1 MITPAQNA
9 VQRSLHMDDHP
20 FCHRRPLRFR
30 GLGLLALLFV
40 LLPTLAFA
48 ATEPV
53 SNVPS
58 QLAGQVFSDNLTV
71 RAGEVYD
78 GDVTVLSGNVI
89 VERDAVIKGNLNVIA
104 GNIDVHEGGEVEG
117 NISAL
122 SGNIRVAGEVGGDV
136 AAMSGDIELLET
148 ADVGGDVS
156 VVSGNLRRA
165 PGADVEGNVVRGGR
179 FSLPAP
185 FSGNDANGAFNSAPQ
200 LTPRVTFLGWLG
212 RLALRMV
219 LAVVLTVVVVGVV
232 ALAHNLRPDL
242 LRPVYTVMVER
253 TAFAFVV
260 GLLVNLVLFVITSG
274 LFATI
279 LLCLGGLLTGAI
291 LLVLNLVGW
300 AVVAQYVGNRLADSL
315 KQPMQLAA
323 RAALGALVLT
333 GLIAFLWALT
343 GAYWAFGFVPWLLVS
358 APGVGAAIV
367 HWLKLDGRTATAPS
381 AAAHPTPDWKSA
393 PPAAPSATPAPPEP
407 YAPTAAPPAEE
418 AAVTPQP
425 VTMAEAPIPVDDFTL
440 INGIGPTFDRRLKAA
455 GIRTFAELA
464 ALSPEA
470 VAAIIGWQ
478 PQRVIN
484 DDLIGQARRLAG
496 L

>member
-1 MITPAQNA
+1 MNTPAQKA

-20 FCHRRPLRFR
+20 RCHHRPFQFR

-40 LLPTLAFA
+40 LLPVVAFA

-260 GLLVNLVLFVITSG
+260 GLLVNLVLFVLTSG

-315 KQPMQLAA
+315 KQPMQLVA

-358 APGVGAAIV
+358 APGVGAVIV
-367 HWLKLDGRTATAPS
+367 HWLKLDGRAAKAP
-381 AAAHPTPDWKSA
+381 AAATHPTPDFESA
-393 PPAAPSATPAPPEP
+393 PAAPIVTPASPEP
-407 YAPTAAPPAEE
+407 SASTVAPPAEE
-418 AAVTPQP
+418 ADATPAQP
-425 VTMAEAPIPVDDFTL
+425 AETPGATPSVDDFTL

-464 ALSPEA
+464 ALSPEG